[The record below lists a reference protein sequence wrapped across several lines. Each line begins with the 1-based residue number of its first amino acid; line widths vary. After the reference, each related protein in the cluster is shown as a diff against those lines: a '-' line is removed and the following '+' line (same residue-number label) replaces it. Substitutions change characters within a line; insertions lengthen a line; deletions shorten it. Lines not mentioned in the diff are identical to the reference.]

1 MTDKVLQETLEVN
14 KKQAEFYNT
23 KKKNLPTRIWSKI
36 REKTLK
42 DIRKE
47 LNILQE
53 SYDLHKSWFGDLSTK
68 KVLDLGCY
76 SGNYH
81 SLYLAQNS
89 KAYIGLDLSTKAI
102 EKLNNKLKDIPQAKA
117 LAVDFLSE
125 DFKEKDFDLIYAYGV
140 LHHFKDVDLLISKLN
155 EKLAE
160 DGQIIS
166 YDPLQTSPPI
176 WILRK
181 LYRPFQSDAAWEWP
195 FSRRTLKKFDT
206 QFIIKESRGV
216 LGYSKWYFLIRL
228 LPMGDEKKKTIG
240 QRLHQKDL
248 EKSNTSKHHLY
259 SCMQVTM
266 LMQKR

>member
-81 SLYLAQNS
+81 SLYLAKNS
-89 KAYIGLDLSTKAI
+89 NEYIGLDLSTKAI
-102 EKLNNKLKDIPQAKA
+102 DKLNNKLKDIPHASA

-125 DFKEKDFDLIYAYGV
+125 DFKYTSFDLIYAYGV
-140 LHHFKDVDLLISKLN
+140 LHHFKDVDLLIAKLN
-155 EKLAE
+155 EKLAK

-166 YDPLQTSPPI
+166 YDPMQTSPPV

-195 FSRRTLKKFDT
+195 FSRKTLNKFYASFKVRET
-206 QFIIKESRGV
+206 RGI

-228 LPMGDEKKKTIG
+228 LPLSKDKKLDIG
-240 QRLHQKDL
+240 KKLHQKDL
-248 EKSNTSKHHLY
+248 EKSNTSKYHLY
-259 SCMQVTM
+259 SCMQLTM